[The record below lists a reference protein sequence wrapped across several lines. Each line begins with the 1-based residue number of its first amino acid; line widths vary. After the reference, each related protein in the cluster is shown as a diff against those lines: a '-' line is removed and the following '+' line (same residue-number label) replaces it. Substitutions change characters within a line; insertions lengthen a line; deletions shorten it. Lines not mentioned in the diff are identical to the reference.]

1 MRIPRKGRSG
11 RDEDRRGRD
20 FRGLASHRE
29 RHAPEG
35 FTEALREV
43 WFAPRRFFRHLDPE
57 GGLIRPAIFAAAI
70 MFLNLVLGDLLQA
83 VWLLDFDLELLLQLP
98 LMALVTSV
106 FLGPALVALFAGL
119 VLFVLDGAPSK
130 QRFGPTFRALGYV
143 SGIGAVLWIPFAPL
157 VAVPYAAYVA
167 HIAIME
173 RLGANQKQAAA
184 SVLIPLGALLLIL
197 LLLSGGDEL
206 WSLFINP
213 PQS

>member
-1 MRIPRKGRSG
+1 MRSRGDNRS
-11 RDEDRRGRD
+11 RRD
-20 FRGLASHRE
+20 FRDLAPRRE

-43 WFAPRRFFRHLDPE
+43 WLAPKRFFKHLDPE
-57 GGLIRPAIFAAAI
+57 GGLLRPAIFAAAI

-83 VWLLDFDLELLLQLP
+83 AWLLDFNLELLLRLP
-98 LMALVTSV
+98 LTALVVSV
-106 FLGPALVALFAGL
+106 FLGPALAALFAGL

-130 QRFGPTFRALGYV
+130 QRFGPAFRAMGYV

-167 HIAIME
+167 HIAVME
-173 RLGANQKQAAA
+173 RLGANQQQAAA
-184 SVLIPLGALLLIL
+184 SVLIPLGALLVIL
-197 LLLSGGDEL
+197 FLLSGGDEL

>member
-1 MRIPRKGRSG
+1 MRPRGDNRS
-11 RDEDRRGRD
+11 RRD
-20 FRGLASHRE
+20 FRDLAPRRE

-35 FTEALREV
+35 FTGALREV
-43 WFAPRRFFRHLDPE
+43 WLAPRRFFKHLDPE
-57 GGLIRPAIFAAAI
+57 GGLLRPAVFAAAI
-70 MFLNLVLGDLLQA
+70 IFLNLLLGDLLQA
-83 VWLLDFDLELLLQLP
+83 AWLRDFDLELLLQLP
-98 LMALVTSV
+98 LMALATSV

-130 QRFGPTFRALGYV
+130 QRYGPAFRALGYV

-167 HIAIME
+167 HIAVME
-173 RLGANQKQAAA
+173 RLGANRQQAAA
-184 SVLIPLGALLLIL
+184 SVLIPLGALLVIFF
-197 LLLSGGDEL
+197 LLSGGEEL